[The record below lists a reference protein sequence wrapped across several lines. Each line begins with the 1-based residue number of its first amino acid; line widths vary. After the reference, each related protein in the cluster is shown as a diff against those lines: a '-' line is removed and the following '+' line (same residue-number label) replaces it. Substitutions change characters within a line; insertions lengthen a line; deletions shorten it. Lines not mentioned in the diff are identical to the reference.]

1 MREKKPL
8 NQRIMLTAIILLA
21 IQFLSQIPLYGIN
34 RDMISLWVN
43 SELNAGLGIFNMFSG
58 NSFESL
64 SIFALGIAPYISAS
78 IILQLLRVAIPA
90 LDKKCKEAKSE
101 QDYVENLTYV
111 GAVILAI
118 IQTLPIVINLANN
131 GLLMENTMGYKILI
145 GCSVFIGSVILIILG
160 KVIDKKGVGKG
171 ISLILLF
178 NILAS
183 FKGDLM
189 NVYYYF
195 IDGQPIQTAALTI
208 VISVLV
214 ILFSLYVV
222 IQLYEGKKN
231 VKVTYA
237 GRVQNNRTLKSADN
251 IIPLKV
257 NMSGVMPVIFA
268 STIVQIVPMIISLC
282 GVSEDSIIYEIGLYL
297 SQLNWFNFAD
307 LKYTLGILVYFAAII
322 FFSYFY
328 NMISFNTNDLA
339 NNLSK
344 NGGVVAGIRPGKS
357 TKEYFDKQIKY
368 LVLIGALFLIVVTV
382 IPIFIGGLIGLN
394 LSFGG
399 TSIIIIASVL
409 IETYNQIKTE
419 KTMYGTRGTKSSS
432 AKGLL

>member
-1 MREKKPL
+1 MREKKSL
-8 NQRIMLTAIILLA
+8 GYRIGLTAFILLA
-21 IQFLSQIPLYGIN
+21 VQFLSQIPLYGIN
-34 RDMISLWVN
+34 RELISLWVN
-43 SELNAGLGIFNMFSG
+43 NDLNASLGIFNMFSG

-64 SIFALGIAPYISAS
+64 SIFALGIAPYISSS
-78 IILQLLRVAIPA
+78 IVLQLLRVAIPA

-101 QDYVENLTYV
+101 QEYVENLTYI
-111 GAVILAI
+111 GAVFLAI
-118 IQTLPIVINLANN
+118 IQTLPIVLNLANN
-131 GLLMENTMGYKILI
+131 GLLIENTMGYKVLV
-145 GCSVFIGSVILIILG
+145 GSLVFIGSVILVILG
-160 KVIDKKGVGKG
+160 KVIDKKGIGKG

-178 NILAS
+178 NILTS
-183 FKGDLM
+183 FKSDLM
-189 NVYYYF
+189 NVFYNF
-195 IDGQPIQTAALTI
+195 IYEQEVITILLTI
-208 VISVLV
+208 AISVVV

-237 GRVQNNRTLKSADN
+237 GRVSNNRTLKSADN

-268 STIVQIVPMIISLC
+268 STIVQLFPMIVAMC
-282 GVSEDSIIYEIGLYL
+282 NVSTDSAIYEISKYF

-307 LKYTLGILVYFAAII
+307 IKYTFGIFIYFAAII

-357 TKEYFDKQIKY
+357 TKEYFDKQVKY
-368 LVLIGALFLIVVTV
+368 MVLIGALLLIVVTI
-382 IPIFIGGLIGLN
+382 IPILIGGLIGLN

-409 IETYNQIKTE
+409 IETYNTIKAE
-419 KTMYGTRGTKSSS
+419 KNMSGSVGTKSV
-432 AKGLL
+432 KGLL

>member
-1 MREKKPL
+1 MREKKSL
-8 NQRIMLTAIILLA
+8 GYRIALTTIILLA

-34 RDMISLWVN
+34 RELISLWVN
-43 SELNAGLGIFNMFSG
+43 NELNTSLGIFNMFSG

-64 SIFALGIAPYISAS
+64 SIFALGIAPYISSS
-78 IILQLLRVAIPA
+78 IVLQLLRVAIPT

-101 QDYVENLTYV
+101 QEYVENLTYI
-111 GAVILAI
+111 GAIFLAI
-118 IQTLPIVINLANN
+118 IQTLPIVINLANS
-131 GLLMENTMGYKILI
+131 GLLIENTMGYKVLI
-145 GCSVFIGSVILIILG
+145 GTSVFIGSIILVILG
-160 KVIDKKGVGKG
+160 KVIDKKGIGKG

-178 NILAS
+178 NILTS
-183 FKGDLM
+183 FKGDIM
-189 NVYYYF
+189 NVFYNF
-195 IDGQPIQTAALTI
+195 IYQKEMATAALAV
-208 VISVLV
+208 VISLVV

-268 STIVQIVPMIISLC
+268 STIVQLFPMIVSLC
-282 GVSEDSIIYEIGLYL
+282 KVSADSMIYEISKYF

-307 LKYTLGILVYFAAII
+307 IKYTLGILIYFAAII

-328 NMISFNTNDLA
+328 NMISFNTTDLA

-357 TKEYFDKQIKY
+357 TKEYFDKQVKY
-368 LVLIGALFLIVVTV
+368 MVLIGALLLIVVTI
-382 IPIFIGGLIGLN
+382 IPILIGGLIGMN

-409 IETYNQIKTE
+409 IETYNTIKAE
-419 KTMYGTRGTKSSS
+419 KNMSGSVGTKS